1 MESITNMDGLVWSAR
16 NIQSFCR
23 NSSISPR
30 IACSCD
36 FESMIIFSSHQ
47 SLTHAICK
55 ENVLD
60 ADIPAF
66 VSLVGTRCI
75 NFWRL
80 REGFWEHQLA
90 LSLQE
95 MNNVSSEK
103 HFYILNHM
111 AVGSGD

>member
-1 MESITNMDGLVWSAR
+1 MESITNMNGLVWSAR

-23 NSSISPR
+23 NGSISPR
-30 IACSCD
+30 IAYDCD
-36 FESMIIFSSHQ
+36 FESIILFSSHQ
-47 SLTHAICK
+47 ALTHAICK

-66 VSLVGTRCI
+66 VFSVGTRYV
-75 NFWRL
+75 NFWRF

-103 HFYILNHM
+103 HVYILDHIP
-111 AVGSGD
+111 VGSGD